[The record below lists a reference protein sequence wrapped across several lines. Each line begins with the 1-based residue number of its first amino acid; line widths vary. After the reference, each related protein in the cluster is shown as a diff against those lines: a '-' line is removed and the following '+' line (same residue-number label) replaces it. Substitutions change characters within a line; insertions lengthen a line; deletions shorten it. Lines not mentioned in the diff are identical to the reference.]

1 MDTVKF
7 SIIIFFV
14 NNDKMFVFEM
24 NKTVSFSVFSNKNQQ
39 NESESIF
46 QSPTIQDLRVDHNL
60 EEPISAESLT
70 LLVNE
75 EVAIVQNRLH
85 NISYNLEYAISGDGP
100 LTTFAFIARAAF
112 IDTKYANAFDD
123 CPDIQLHFTS
133 SDVISDASR
142 KIFALTREF
151 YDPVCICRASG

>member
-14 NNDKMFVFEM
+14 NNDKIFVFEM
-24 NKTVSFSVFSNKNQQ
+24 NKTVSFSVSSNKNQQ

-85 NISYNLEYAISGDGP
+85 NISYNLEYAISGDHIRSFDHLCIYCKSSFYRYQIRECLRRLP
-100 LTTFAFIARAAF
+100 RHTTTFYLIGCHLRRQQKDFCVDQRI
-112 IDTKYANAFDD
+112 
-123 CPDIQLHFTS
+123 L
-133 SDVISDASR
+133 
-142 KIFALTREF
+142 
-151 YDPVCICRASG
+151 

>member
-1 MDTVKF
+1 
-7 SIIIFFV
+7 
-14 NNDKMFVFEM
+14 M
-24 NKTVSFSVFSNKNQQ
+24 NKTVTFSVPGNKIQQ
-39 NESESIF
+39 NESESIS
-46 QSPTIQDLRVDHNL
+46 QPPAIQNLRVSRNL
-60 EEPISAESLT
+60 EERTSAGSLT

-100 LTTFAFIARAAF
+100 LTTFAFIEGVAF

-133 SDVISDASR
+133 SP
-142 KIFALTREF
+142 T
-151 YDPVCICRASG
+151 PVERFLG

>member
-46 QSPTIQDLRVDHNL
+46 
-60 EEPISAESLT
+60 
-70 LLVNE
+70 
-75 EVAIVQNRLH
+75 
-85 NISYNLEYAISGDGP
+85 
-100 LTTFAFIARAAF
+100 
-112 IDTKYANAFDD
+112 
-123 CPDIQLHFTS
+123 
-133 SDVISDASR
+133 
-142 KIFALTREF
+142 
-151 YDPVCICRASG
+151 